1 MRYFKSFSL
10 LLLTIIILSCSLGK
24 DVSIK
29 KFTPS
34 GEVDMFTTFKIEFNE
49 NIAPDNKQGE
59 WTDEQFFEFE
69 PPISGKYKW
78 ISGAT
83 LLFSPDYKLKPEQK
97 YSAKPTAKVLFGKN
111 LSLDYE
117 SHFFNTPDFDV
128 KSVEFFWTHIPYEHF
143 KTSVQLNIEFN
154 YPVSPSSLKEYLNI
168 KRDDDVIPDYTIITK
183 DDASIIAVNL
193 GEIQQTEIKQ
203 KFTISVKSGFK
214 SIYGKTP
221 LTEDRNFDYDLPPI
235 TELAITG
242 VSSGYDGSKAW
253 IEVGTTQKVD
263 EKKISK
269 YVSTNPKKE
278 LDFFI
283 NENQFRIEADFE
295 NNSSVELLI
304 KKGMPGLYGGELQY
318 EFVQTVVFTDIE
330 PSISFSDKSGKYLM
344 LGGKQN
350 IELNSVNIDKI
361 EIEVEQVFRNNL
373 LHFLNSHSY
382 YYDYEDWDSRWGRNY
397 YVSNYGK
404 PLYTEKIDLAK
415 RKNWLDRSVINLDKA
430 LGQRF
435 EGIYVV
441 TARSADDRWVS
452 DAKMIAM
459 SDIGII
465 TKHGTNNM
473 MVFINSISTAEPI
486 DGVKV
491 TVISTN
497 NQTLMSGKSD
507 FQGIVKFDNI
517 KDSLQ
522 EFTPRLIIAEKDSD
536 FNYIDF
542 KEAEIE
548 TSRFD
553 VGGQFEYSPDY
564 NVFIYSERNLYRPGE
579 TMNLSAILRDDKI
592 ETVKDIPV
600 IVKIIA
606 PTGKVFEEYKK
617 DLNSQGSFELPVN
630 IPDYAQ
636 TGEYVAEVYSGAK
649 KIIGAYR
656 FSVEEFVPD
665 KIRVIL
671 SKYKEDFY
679 PGNTAIVKIDAEYL
693 FGSKASNLKYEVD
706 MHLRHVPYISKAYKD
721 FDFASSS
728 EEDTEIENTQKD
740 GYLDDNGHAEI
751 DYSIPDD
758 IKSKGLVKG
767 YAFVS
772 VFDLTGR
779 TVNRHESFNI
789 YPKKYFLGIK
799 SSDYYYGT
807 NDNIRFSAI
816 AVNEN
821 DKPIKSFK
829 TNVELLRFEWQTVL
843 KKDNYDNYYYASER
857 KDISVWKKNYTLNGS
872 PKDISFK
879 VSQSGKYE
887 LRISKAGE
895 NTYQKKH
902 FYVYG
907 WGSSTASSFEIDKE
921 GKVEIVF
928 DKDTYQPGDEAKI
941 LFTCPFS
948 GKMLVT
954 FERAGIYKHQYV
966 DVKNRSAEVTVIVE
980 EQFMPNAYVTATLFK
995 PHSLKKDS
1003 PFLVGHGFSSMKV
1016 ERKSNKL
1023 PLKIIAPSKVKPR
1036 SKHSITIETDAEKG
1050 IFVTL
1055 AAVDEGILQ
1064 IKGYETPDPYG
1075 YMYAKRPLKVKSYD
1089 LYELLLPEIVSS
1101 SSSIGGDDKLSQQ
1114 LRKRT
1119 NPIKSKRFKLLSF
1132 WSGIIKTNSS
1142 GKATVKL
1149 DIPQFNG
1156 DVRLMAVAY
1165 EGKRFGSAEEH
1176 IKVADDLILQPEI
1189 PRFLAS
1195 NDKLN
1200 MNVTAIN
1207 TTNKSGKAK
1216 INVRVEGPIEII
1228 GSKSKSISLSAN
1240 STNNVS
1246 FNIKAKNDIGSA
1258 RIIIESEGLAKVLE
1272 EIDIAV
1278 RPSSPLVTESGNGTV
1293 RSGKEENFDMAK
1305 GFMKGTESKT
1315 LTISSFPAIKY
1326 GKQFKYLVGYPHG
1339 CLEQT
1344 VSKLFPQL
1352 YFEKLAKL
1360 VAPEYF
1366 KTTNPVYFVK
1376 EGIRKIES
1384 MQRYDGSFAYWQG
1397 GNQTNLWSTVYAAHF
1412 LVEAKKAGY
1421 EISQNK
1427 LNNTLNY
1434 IAKKAR
1440 EKPTYDYVVWSENSK
1455 KVMKMA
1461 KKEVIYALY
1470 ILALADDGDI
1480 STMNYYKAR
1489 PHLTSSD
1496 SKYLLAGS
1504 YALMGKWAAYHD
1516 ALPKEFEPEKPYR
1529 MSGGNFDSEI
1539 RANAIKLNVLIE
1551 VDRNNK
1557 QIPVMVRYLSSRIDQ
1572 AYSTQDRAFAFLALG
1587 KAASQKADSK
1597 LKVNIYSGDKKI
1609 GTFNGDAV
1617 SYSNKELKSEK
1628 ITLKPSGSGE
1638 VYYFWNTEGIKI
1650 NQPVKEI
1657 DANMKVRRQYFDYRT
1672 KKEITGSVKQG
1683 KLLVCKISI
1692 TGYDMSAENIAI
1704 TDMVPAGLE
1713 IENPRLNS
1721 STDLSWKSNNPYK
1734 PDYMDIRDD
1743 RLVLVGKLETNKTLD
1758 YYYMLRAVSS
1768 GEFNLSPIG
1777 AEAMY
1782 DPDFHSYHGGG
1793 EFVVKK

>member
-1 MRYFKSFSL
+1 MKHFKSFSFV
-10 LLLTIIILSCSLGK
+10 LLTIIVLSCSLGK
-24 DVSIK
+24 DVTIRN
-29 KFTPS
+29 FTPI
-34 GEVDMFTTFKIEFNE
+34 GEVDMFTTFTIEFNE
-49 NIAPDNKQGE
+49 NIAPDDKLDE
-59 WTDEQFFEFE
+59 WTDEQFMEFD
-69 PPISGKYKW
+69 PPITGKYKW
-78 ISGAT
+78 VSGNT
-83 LLFSPDYKLKPEQK
+83 LLFSPDFKLKPEQQ
-97 YSAKPTAKVLFGKN
+97 YSAKPTAAVLFGKN
-111 LSLDYE
+111 LSLDY
-117 SHFFNTPDFDV
+117 SSYSFNTPDFDV
-128 KSVEFFWTHIPYEHF
+128 KSVEFFWTHIPNEHF

-154 YPVSPSSLKEYLNI
+154 YQVSPTSLKEYLVI
-168 KRDDDVIPDYTIITK
+168 KRDDENISDYSILTQN
-183 DDASIIAVNL
+183 DASIIAVNL
-193 GEIQQTEIKQ
+193 GEIQQTEKEQ
-203 KFTISVKSGFK
+203 KFSITVKSGFK

-221 LTEDRNFDYDLPPI
+221 LADDRTFDYDLPPI
-235 TELAITG
+235 TQLAITG
-242 VSSGYDGSKAW
+242 VSAGYDGSKAW
-253 IEVGTTQKVD
+253 IEVGTTQKAD

-269 YVSTNPKKE
+269 YVSTNPKKD
-278 LDFFI
+278 LDFFVS
-283 NENQFRIEADFE
+283 ENQFRIEADFE
-295 NNSSVELLI
+295 NNSSVELII

-318 EFVQTVVFTDIE
+318 EFIQNVVFTDLD
-330 PSISFSDKSGKYLM
+330 PSISFSDKNGKYLM

-350 IELNSVNIDKI
+350 IELKSVNVDKI

-382 YYDYEDWDSRWGRNY
+382 YYDYDFNDRWGRNY

-404 PLYTEKIDLAK
+404 PLYTEKLNLAK
-415 RKNWLDRSVINLDKA
+415 RKNWLEKSVINLDKA

-435 EGIYVV
+435 QGIYVV
-441 TARSADDRWVS
+441 TARDAGDSWVS

-465 TKHGTNNM
+465 TKHGTNDM
-473 MVFINSISTAEPI
+473 MVFLNSISSAEPL
-486 DGVKV
+486 DKVKV
-491 TVISTN
+491 SVISTN
-497 NQTLMSGKSD
+497 NQTLMTGKSD
-507 FQGIVKFDNI
+507 FQGIVRFENI

-522 EFTPRLIIAEKDSD
+522 GFTPRLIIAEKDGD

-542 KEAEIE
+542 KEAEVE

-553 VGGQFEYSPDY
+553 VGGLYEYSPDY

-579 TMNLSAILRDDKI
+579 TMNLSAILRNDMI

-617 DLNSQGSFELPVN
+617 ELNSQGSFELAVN

-665 KIRVIL
+665 KIRVML
-671 SKYKEDFY
+671 SKDKEDHF
-679 PGNTAIVKIDAEYL
+679 PGDAAKIKIDAEYL
-693 FGSKASNLKYEVD
+693 FGSKAANLKYEVD
-706 MHLRHVPYISKAYKD
+706 MHLRHVAYRSKSFKD
-721 FDFASSS
+721 FDFTSSS
-728 EEDTEIENTQKD
+728 EEDTEIENVQKD
-740 GYLDDNGHAEI
+740 GFLDENGHAEF
-751 DYSIPDD
+751 DFDIPDD
-758 IKSKGLVKG
+758 IKSKGIVKG

-779 TVNRHESFNI
+779 TVNRHESFNV
-789 YPKKYFLGIK
+789 YPKKYFIGIK
-799 SSDYYYGT
+799 STDYYYGT
-807 NDNIRFSAI
+807 NENIKFLAI

-821 DKPIKSFK
+821 DKPIKNFK
-829 TNVELLRFEWQTVL
+829 SSVELIRYEWQTVL

-857 KDISVWKKNYTLNGS
+857 KEIPVWKKDYTINGS

-895 NTYQKKH
+895 KSYQQKQ

-907 WGSSTASSFEIDKE
+907 WGSSTASTFEVDKE
-921 GKVEIVF
+921 GRVEIVF
-928 DKDTYQPGDEAKI
+928 DKESYEPGDEAKI

-954 FERAGIYKHQYV
+954 FERGGIYKYQYV
-966 DVKNRSAEVTVIVE
+966 DVKDRSAEIKVMVDE
-980 EQFMPNAYVTATLFK
+980 NFMPNAYVTATLFK
-995 PHSLKKDS
+995 PHNLKKDS

-1023 PLKIIAPSKVKPR
+1023 PVKIVAPTKVKPR
-1036 SKHSITIETDAEKG
+1036 TQQSITIETSAEKD

-1064 IKGYETPDPYG
+1064 IKGYETPDPYS
-1075 YMYAKRPLKVKSYD
+1075 YMYAKRPLKVNSYD

-1101 SSSIGGDDKLSQQ
+1101 RSSFGGDDKLSQQ

-1119 NPIKSKRFKLLSF
+1119 NPIKTKRFKLLSY
-1132 WSGIIKTNSS
+1132 WSGIVKTNSS

-1200 MNVTAIN
+1200 MNVAAIN
-1207 TTNKSGKAK
+1207 TTNKSGKATIK
-1216 INVRVEGPIEII
+1216 IRVEGPIEIV
-1228 GSKSKSISLSAN
+1228 GSKSKSITIPAN
-1240 STNNVS
+1240 NTENTS
-1246 FNIKAKNDIGSA
+1246 FEIKAKNDIGSA
-1258 RIIIESEGLAKVLE
+1258 KIIIESEGLAKVVE

-1278 RPSSPLVTESGNGTV
+1278 RPSSPLVTESGSGTV
-1293 RSGKEENFDMAK
+1293 RSGKEVSFNMAK

-1315 LTISSFPAIKY
+1315 LTVSSFPAIKY
-1326 GKQFKYLVGYPHG
+1326 GDQFKYLVGYPHG

-1360 VAPEYF
+1360 IAPEYF

-1384 MQRYDGSFAYWQG
+1384 MHRYDGSFSYWQG
-1397 GNQTNLWSTVYAAHF
+1397 GDYSNLWSTVYAAHF

-1421 EISQNK
+1421 EVSEDK
-1427 LNNTLNY
+1427 LSYTLSY
-1434 IAKKAR
+1434 IATKAR

-1455 KVMKMA
+1455 KVIKMA
-1461 KKEVIYALY
+1461 SKEAIYALY
-1470 ILALADDGDI
+1470 VLALADRGDI
-1480 STMNYYKAR
+1480 STLNYYKAR

-1516 ALPKEFEPEKPYR
+1516 ALPKEFEPEKPFR

-1539 RANAIKLNVLIE
+1539 RANAIKLNVLLE
-1551 VDRNNK
+1551 VDKNNK
-1557 QIPVMVRYLSSRIDQ
+1557 QIPVIIRYLSQRLKQ
-1572 AYSTQDRAFAFLALG
+1572 AYSTQERAFAFLALG

-1597 LKVNIYSGDKKI
+1597 LKVDIYSGNKKI
-1609 GTFNGDAV
+1609 GTYKGDGI
-1617 SYSNKELKSEK
+1617 SFTDKELKSEK

-1638 VYYFWNTEGIKI
+1638 AYYFWNTEGIKTS
-1650 NQPVKEI
+1650 QPVREE

-1672 KKEITGSVKQG
+1672 KREITGSVEQG
-1683 KLLVCKISI
+1683 KLIVCKISI

-1713 IENPRLNS
+1713 IENPRLNT
-1721 STDLSWKSNNPYK
+1721 STELSWKSSNPFK
-1734 PDYMDIRDD
+1734 PDHVDIRDD
-1743 RLVLVGKLETNKTLD
+1743 RLVMVGELQAKKTLE

-1768 GEFNLSPIG
+1768 GEFTLSPIG

-1782 DPDFHSYHGGG
+1782 DPDFHSYHGAGR
-1793 EFVVKK
+1793 FVVEK